1 MSETHDSHVSEA
13 RRLLASRVEEM
24 SALLAAAHE
33 EADADILD
41 GYEDAYDAAAHFGLA
56 WTKYLTNHI
65 DKTVT
70 YIHLLSTGGPGDE
83 FHVTFGPTGNVEN
96 VTYVYLPW
104 FDRVEIDVCGVNA
117 TNVRT
122 PDDAEQALKAKI
134 DEWVNGKVRD
144 FYATFYADL
153 VTDDN

>member
-1 MSETHDSHVSEA
+1 MMRNHSEMSETHDNHVSEA
-13 RRLLASRVEEM
+13 RQLLASRMEEM
-24 SALLAAAHE
+24 SALLTATHGE
-33 EADADILD
+33 TDADILD

-83 FHVTFGPTGNVEN
+83 FHVTFGPNGDVKH

-104 FDRVEIDVCGVNA
+104 FNRVEIA
-117 TNVRT
+117 TISET
-122 PDDAEQALKAKI
+122 
-134 DEWVNGKVRD
+134 VRD

-153 VTDDN
+153 VADDS

>member
-1 MSETHDSHVSEA
+1 MSETHDNHVSEA
-13 RRLLASRVEEM
+13 RQLLASRMEEM
-24 SALLAAAHE
+24 SALLTATHGE
-33 EADADILD
+33 TDADILD

-83 FHVTFGPTGNVEN
+83 FHVTFGPNGDVKH

-104 FDRVEIDVCGVNA
+104 FNRVEIA
-117 TNVRT
+117 TISET
-122 PDDAEQALKAKI
+122 
-134 DEWVNGKVRD
+134 VRD

-153 VTDDN
+153 VADDS